1 MGLCSRQTFG
11 YSYSTR
17 EEDNFNIN
25 LQTNRCPMC
34 RVTFEE
40 KICKIAN
47 IAKDTSVF
55 ASQSGGKKLHKK
67 RKTKIRK
74 NTKRKTR
81 KTIRS

>member
-1 MGLCSRQTFG
+1 MDLCSPQTFG

-17 EEDNFNIN
+17 EEDNFDVTIPE
-25 LQTNRCPMC
+25 NRCPMC
-34 RVTFEE
+34 RVTFDEE
-40 KICKIAN
+40 ICKIAN

-81 KTIRS
+81 KHLI